1 MCDRFCYSFP
11 LPEGSPRSVRKKDAA
26 SGSSSLNFQVEQATR
41 ACVLLVFKF
50 QRWCCRA
57 DSTSKFEELVGFFSA
72 GFVGWIKLQLRL
84 GEPDVRGPG
93 VEAIIC

>member
-1 MCDRFCYSFP
+1 MIGFAIP
-11 LPEGSPRSVRKKDAA
+11 SPSRKVALDPCGRKTRLLDQVH
-26 SGSSSLNFQVEQATR
+26 FQVEQATR